1 MPGAN
6 SELRV
11 FVPLTKIDIEKRLV
25 FGLATAQEPD
35 LSGEVCDYATTKPYY
50 EAWSADVHKKSG
62 GKSVGNLRAMH
73 GNKAAGKVVDIAFDD
88 DARKIEICAKVVD
101 DNEWQKVQEGVYT
114 GFSQGG
120 KYVKRWD
127 DEASG
132 LTYYT
137 ADPTEIS
144 LVDLPCLPTATFSV
158 VKAANAIE
166 KRAFVTVIDEPDP
179 DAIKTA
185 AEALAARDN
194 SKTWREFAEEA
205 TSSLFKAAMRAAL
218 DKCLPIEKK
227 DYSTEERKGMADKGE
242 ALPDGS
248 YPIKTAK
255 DVENAVADFGRAN
268 GSATDKAHI
277 VARAKAIGC
286 EDCLPDDWTGGKAA
300 EKRFEPEN
308 KWDCGCAD
316 HKHLLKHEAVT
327 CMKKRAAE
335 AVPSPVD
342 VTLAKLEEELGLA
355 KAKPAPPTAAEI
367 AAAHHDAADAHRG
380 AAELHEAMAAKD
392 NTSADDAEEHLTA
405 AAAHRRAAKAH
416 DRAAD
421 MNSAGDAGAEDASKK
436 AGKLTHDA
444 AAKSDAMFI
453 GKLAPADL
461 QKYNDAEARDPDGR
475 WTGGGAAADEARAKA
490 ESVTHAL
497 ASTAVSMGVGEVG
510 ARVGSAIGAKVG
522 HYAGK
527 ALAMVSGRAHPLV
540 VEAAGETGKK
550 VGSVAGGIL
559 GRMYAEARTWHAIA
573 GKMRKDAGADDGDQF
588 PSPDDDPTQWDS
600 ATEHGNA
607 AAAHRRAASSH
618 MDLAGATDTPAD
630 AADAHLLAAKA
641 NLLAAQ
647 KHGAAVGGD
656 ADSSSMAKCFTD
668 SACDASMGALGL
680 RKSTEVAGLAKDV
693 SDEPRDSNGEWTVG
707 GIAAAAART
716 AIGAGT
722 GFLVGDVPGAV
733 AGGIGGAMSDSAL
746 GAAASGLTG
755 GALGRAA
762 GSLIG
767 SGARMAANS
776 AVRAEASK
784 LAEKGSLDAAKA
796 VLRRG
801 MGASHPAVYA
811 AARDTVRAAA
821 RAGKMAKDLGTVG
834 RLLSVIQD
842 LYWVQQSMQ
851 WEAEGEGDGSPL
863 PDALKTAIEG
873 LSEIA
878 GRSLAEESSELFKP
892 GSEPDIGLACAR
904 MSEGDIAA
912 LTKFSKGLPALEKL
926 GEALEATQ
934 GGAVNRTIER
944 FVAEVQALV
953 KIGARNSQADASRLQ
968 QAHDLLSDLGAKCG
982 GEDDDDE
989 GNDDVD
995 KLKAENSDLRDQ
1007 MTKLDARLGAVLEKV
1022 TEFGKRAAP
1031 AKAVLRSIEKG
1042 ADGPVPRGARATLEA
1057 AKAALDAL
1065 PEADRAMVLMKLSL
1079 DNPVRVIA

>member
-73 GNKAAGKVVDIAFDD
+73 SNKAAGKVVDIAFDD

-158 VKAANAIE
+158 VKAADVIE

-179 DAIKTA
+179 DVIKTA
-185 AEALAARDN
+185 AEVLAARDGT
-194 SKTWREFAEEA
+194 KTWREFAEEA
-205 TSSLFKAAMRAAL
+205 TSHLFKAAMKAAL
-218 DKCLPIEKK
+218 DKCLPAEPK
-227 DYSTEERKGMADKGE
+227 TE
-242 ALPDGS
+242 P
-248 YPIKTAK
+248 KT
-255 DVENAVADFGRAN
+255 
-268 GSATDKAHI
+268 
-277 VARAKAIGC
+277 
-286 EDCLPDDWTGGKAA
+286 

-316 HKHLLKHEAVT
+316 HKHALKHEAVA

-510 ARVGSAIGAKVG
+510 ARVGSVIGAKVG

-982 GEDDDDE
+982 GEDDDDDE